1 MFNFSRFD
9 KSLDMRAVTT
19 ETHASAT
26 PPADVLAALIDSL
39 YAPIFSFVVGS
50 TSAVLIAAFVAART
64 GLPFLR
70 SCAMLLTA
78 VFVWRLALIW
88 RYLRRDRSKSLDLR
102 SLQRWELGYALG
114 AYAFA
119 ASLGALGA
127 VVLFDTDDAASHMLV
142 YALAMGFMAG
152 AATRNSGLRQI
163 CIWQIVLTLAPIIIA
178 AAMRGDFAYDVLA
191 FVTLLY
197 CLAGVEIC
205 LYQSS
210 NQLRVLL
217 ATREKS
223 KLAQRFEAQNL
234 RFDAALN
241 NMPQGLCMFD
251 AEGRLIVSNKQVG
264 EIFGAE
270 RLSLTVGSRIPQ
282 IAEELRDAGAL
293 SPPNADEIAAGLQ
306 DNLAAR
312 RAACSTVALP
322 DGRTVS
328 YSQTPL
334 EDGGSVAL
342 FDDVT
347 ERHRAEK
354 RVRYLAT
361 HDMLTGLPN
370 RTLFNQLLREE
381 IDASKRHDRQFCVL
395 FIDLDRFKSINDTL
409 GHAAG
414 DALLREASRRLGLCL
429 RERDIAARLG
439 GDEFVAIV
447 RDVHSP
453 QEATAIAE
461 NVLVRLND
469 SMNIAGQECGVTAS
483 IGVAAYPAD
492 GEDED
497 TLLKNADAAMYL
509 AKAEGKSGVRLFSP
523 KIKTQTLQG
532 LMLETSLRHALARDE
547 FLICYQPKRD
557 ILTGAIT
564 GVEALLRWR
573 HPKLGLLSPHRFI
586 PVAEE
591 TGLISPIGKWVLETA
606 CAQQMQ
612 WRAQGLE
619 PFPVAV
625 NLSPRQLY
633 DEHLLDHITGA
644 LEASGMGA
652 EWLELEITE
661 SMVML
666 DAEGAMTALHAIKE
680 MGARLAID
688 DFGTGY
694 SSLSLVKQM
703 PLDAIKI
710 DRSFIND
717 LLTDANDRAIAEAVI
732 SLAKA
737 LKLRA
742 IAEGVE
748 TEAQETFLRE
758 HGCHEMQGFLISRPL
773 EGEAL
778 LSFVAD
784 YNMRRL
790 RRLAERE
797 REKAVMKRA

>member
-1 MFNFSRFD
+1 MLNLSRFS
-9 KSLDMRAVTT
+9 KPLDQRAD
-19 ETHASAT
+19 ST
-26 PPADVLAALIDSL
+26 PPVDVLAALIDSF
-39 YAPIFSFVVGS
+39 YAPIVSFFIGS
-50 TSAVLIAAFVAART
+50 ASAILIAAFVAART
-64 GLPFLR
+64 GQPLLR
-70 SCAMLLTA
+70 YSVMLLAA
-78 VFVWRLALIW
+78 VSVARMALIW
-88 RYLRRDRSKSLDLR
+88 RYRRRDKSKGLDLQ
-102 SLQRWELGYALG
+102 SLLNWELAYAIG

-127 VVLFDTDDAASHMLV
+127 LVLLDTDDAISHMLV
-142 YALAMGFMAG
+142 YVLAMGFMAG

-163 CIWQIVLTLAPIIIA
+163 CIWQIVLTLAPIAIA
-178 AAMRGDFAYDVLA
+178 AAMRGDFAYNVLA

-205 LYQSS
+205 LYQSN

-223 KLAQRFEAQNL
+223 ELAQRFEAQNS
-234 RFDAALN
+234 RFHAALN

-251 AEGRLIVSNKQVG
+251 ADGRLIVTNKQVG
-264 EIFGAE
+264 EIFGVEGVA
-270 RLSLTVGSRIPQ
+270 LTTGAHIQQVTQ
-282 IAEELRDAGAL
+282 ELCAAGAL
-293 SPPNADEIAAGLQ
+293 SPHGATQVAAGLEA
-306 DNLAAR
+306 NLTAR
-312 RAACSTVALP
+312 RAACSIVALP

-334 EDGGSVAL
+334 DDGGSVAL

-347 ERHRAEK
+347 ERHQAET

-381 IDASKRHDRQFCVL
+381 IDASKRDDRQFCVL
-395 FIDLDRFKSINDTL
+395 FIDLDRFKAINDTL

-414 DALLREASRRLGLCL
+414 DALLREASARLRACL
-429 RERDIAARLG
+429 RDSDIAARLG

-447 RDVHSP
+447 RDVSTP
-453 QEATAIAE
+453 QEATALAE
-461 NVLVRLND
+461 NVLARLND
-469 SMNIAGQECGVTAS
+469 SMDIAGQECGVTAS
-483 IGVAAYPAD
+483 IGVAVYPAN

-497 TLLKNADAAMYL
+497 TLLKNADSAMYL

-532 LMLETSLRHALARDE
+532 LMLETSMRHALARNE
-547 FLICYQPKRD
+547 FIVCYQPKRD
-557 ILTGAIT
+557 IVTGALT

-573 HPKLGLLSPHRFI
+573 HPELGLLSPDRFI

-606 CAQQMQ
+606 CAQQME

-619 PFPVAV
+619 PFSVAV

-633 DEHLLDHITGA
+633 DDHLLDHITGA
-644 LEASGMGA
+644 LEASGMAA

-661 SMVML
+661 SMVMQ
-666 DAEGAMTALHAIKE
+666 DAGGAMTALHAIKE

-737 LKLRA
+737 LRLRV

-758 HGCHEMQGFLISRPL
+758 HGCQEMQGYLFSRPL

-778 LSFVAD
+778 ASFVAD
-784 YNMRRL
+784 YNLRRL
-790 RRLAERE
+790 RRLAER
-797 REKAVMKRA
+797 KVTGAVKKRA